1 MPEIPQ
7 IVKRPRNGRQMLSV
21 LYFAMGLVVV
31 LTAGCDIRDIER
43 DSIECRR
50 IYDGAYASDAIRT
63 EHVRHKYTNDT
74 LEVEIRFTSRH
85 TDTLVTVVN
94 YLWAMIA
101 SDHRLLP
108 GSNSHGDIAF
118 YYLRHPRDTIQRL
131 YSSVSGETNVY
142 RDSSIAVQLLWLP
155 PKATISATIRI
166 PPVETEFVRRKG
178 ESVHRLAFTFREIGL
193 YSNAHPGV
201 RLESVKPLELES
213 VVLNSTRSDGRY
225 LTKYTCPLVS
235 ISDPKHTL
243 YVTRQFFAKYLQT
256 AEPHRA
262 VVEF

>member
-1 MPEIPQ
+1 
-7 IVKRPRNGRQMLSV
+7 MLSV
-21 LYFAMGLVVV
+21 LYFAMCLVVV

-85 TDTLVTVVN
+85 TDTLVTAVN
-94 YLWAMIA
+94 YLWAIIDSRRVSLA
-101 SDHRLLP
+101 
-108 GSNSHGDIAF
+108 GSLGQKSLAF
-118 YYLRHPRDTIQRL
+118 YILRHPRDTLQRQ
-131 YSSVSGETNVY
+131 YITGSGETNVFK
-142 RDSSIAVQLLWLP
+142 DSSIAVQLLRLP
-155 PKATISATIRI
+155 PKATVSATIRI
-166 PPVETEFVRRKG
+166 PPEETNFVERGG
-178 ESVHRLAFTFREIGL
+178 EYLHRLVFMFREVDF
-193 YSNAHPGV
+193 YFREAPGAP
-201 RLESVKPLELES
+201 LESINPLETVS
-213 VVLNSTRSDGRY
+213 VVLNPSRSADNY
-225 LTKYTCPLVS
+225 LNEYNRPLVTTPN
-235 ISDPKHTL
+235 PKHTL

>member
-1 MPEIPQ
+1 
-7 IVKRPRNGRQMLSV
+7 MLSV
-21 LYFAMGLVVV
+21 LYFAMCLVVV

-85 TDTLVTVVN
+85 TDTLVTVLN
-94 YLWAMIA
+94 YLRVMIA
-101 SDHRLLP
+101 TDHVDVEGSSGYQAFACYFLRL
-108 GSNSHGDIAF
+108 
-118 YYLRHPRDTIQRL
+118 PRDTVIRHL
-131 YSSVSGETNVY
+131 YVSNGETNVFK
-142 RDSSIAVQLLWLP
+142 DSSIAVQLLRLP
-155 PKATISATIRI
+155 PKATVNATIRI
-166 PPVETEFVRRKG
+166 PPEETNFVERRG
-178 ESVHRLAFTFREIGL
+178 EYLHRLVFMFREVDF
-193 YSNAHPGV
+193 YFRETPGAP
-201 RLESVKPLELES
+201 LESINPLDTLS
-213 VVLNSTRSDGRY
+213 VILNPVRSSVDY
-225 LTKYTCPLVS
+225 LRQYYGPIVTTP
-235 ISDPKHTL
+235 DPKHTL